1 MEIEL
6 TPPPLLGLN
15 HDERKK
21 KSLRRKLPV
30 VAGT

>member
-21 KSLRRKLPV
+21 NR
-30 VAGT
+30 